1 MTRAKMD
8 DMEGDEG
15 ELPKKN
21 SKHQEEDEEWV
32 ENDDDDALKFN
43 SDDSGDEDGMGA
55 EVVEKPVKT
64 GNEPIEGLGPFHS
77 PGPTLGKKK
86 SGVRNLMLDVASILI
101 HSIAHMKIT
110 CLTLHHF

>member
-1 MTRAKMD
+1 MD
-8 DMEGDEG
+8 DMEDDPRET
-15 ELPKKN
+15 PKKK
-21 SKHQEEDEEWV
+21 SKDQEEDEEWLDN
-32 ENDDDDALKFN
+32 EDDDASRLN

-64 GNEPIEGLGPFHS
+64 GNELIVGIS
-77 PGPTLGKKK
+77 PLPTLGKKK

>member
-1 MTRAKMD
+1 MD
-8 DMEGDEG
+8 DMEDDPRETT
-15 ELPKKN
+15 KKN
-21 SKHQEEDEEWV
+21 SKDPEEEEWV
-32 ENDDDDALKFN
+32 ENADDDVSKDN
-43 SDDSGDEDGMGA
+43 SDDSGDEDGMVT

-64 GNEPIEGLGPFHS
+64 GNEPMEGLGPFLS
-77 PGPTLGKKK
+77 PGAALGRKK